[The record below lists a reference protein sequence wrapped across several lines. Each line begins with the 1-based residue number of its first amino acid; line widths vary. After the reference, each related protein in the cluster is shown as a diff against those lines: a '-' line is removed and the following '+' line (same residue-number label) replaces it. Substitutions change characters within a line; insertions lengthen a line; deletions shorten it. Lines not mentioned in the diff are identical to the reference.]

1 MLPGSNL
8 KIRFNAPSPGF
19 AFQQRESTTSWPEF
33 LWKNF
38 CLARIKFSLRLL
50 SRFCFPAGFSPG
62 SWRRVFSLAGSRP
75 VEISRRDTWR
85 EFFPGRIPPGK
96 QGCFPFT
103 KNFGKFLLGILGISV
118 WEKSVPFVTS
128 PIRLQA
134 PLRRFTKKPD
144 ALINSS
150 AIFSNESLF
159 VAFPSNKCLLSAC
172 VVMRSLTSACSRR
185 SRFTVVETSPVNER
199 TFQSCSC
206 NILHGKHAPVKKAAN
221 KQEFLPTIFI

>member
-1 MLPGSNL
+1 MFSIYKKFR
-8 KIRFNAPSPGF
+8 KISIGNSGNFRLGKERSICHKSHSF
-19 AFQQRESTTSWPEF
+19 TS
-33 LWKNF
+33 
-38 CLARIKFSLRLL
+38 
-50 SRFCFPAGFSPG
+50 
-62 SWRRVFSLAGSRP
+62 
-75 VEISRRDTWR
+75 
-85 EFFPGRIPPGK
+85 
-96 QGCFPFT
+96 
-103 KNFGKFLLGILGISV
+103 
-118 WEKSVPFVTS
+118 
-128 PIRLQA
+128 

-144 ALINSS
+144 ALVNCS

-206 NILHGKHAPVKKAAN
+206 NILHGKHAPVKKASN